1 MSKTDKTRPWSL
13 KVEEANAADPY
24 GARRE
29 GYPYSDPSIWGCP
42 SSCWMC
48 RGHIKMENRKT
59 RREGKRAARDW
70 RKEWE

>member
-1 MSKTDKTRPWSL
+1 MSRTDKTRPYRV
-13 KVEEANAADPY
+13 KEAELAAADPY

-29 GYPYSDPSIWGCP
+29 HYASVPALWGCP

-48 RGHIKMENRKT
+48 RGHLHEENRRS

-70 RKEWE
+70 EREL